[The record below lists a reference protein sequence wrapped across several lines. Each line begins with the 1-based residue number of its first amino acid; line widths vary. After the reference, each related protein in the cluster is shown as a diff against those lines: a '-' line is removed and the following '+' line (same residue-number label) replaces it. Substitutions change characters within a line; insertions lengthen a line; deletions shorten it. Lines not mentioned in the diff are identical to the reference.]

1 MIGKLCSFR
10 WDFIKSFSILAA
22 LCMTFGLGS
31 SAFSQS
37 FNGRWAGVDKV
48 MDNGQPHQVI
58 VELKQSGN
66 DLTGTVKSL
75 GYSLDI
81 TGKATGNHFELFA
94 EWDKKKPFVTGEL
107 VNGEL
112 HAIAWGKDKMVAK
125 PATAADQIPTV
136 KFIPPPALH
145 KVPYNGLSKTPPMG
159 WNSWNKFEEKVDDAT
174 VREIA
179 DVMVSSGMR
188 DAGYIYLNIDD
199 TWQGVRNADGVLPPN
214 HKFPDMKALADY
226 VHSKGLKLGIY
237 SSPGPATCAGYP
249 GSYGHEEQD
258 AKTWASWGIDY
269 LKYDWCSAS
278 TVYENKDLQPIYQKM
293 GDALANSGRPIVYSL
308 CEYGMGNVEKWGP
321 DVSGNLWRTTG
332 DISDSWESMSTIGFS
347 QSHLA
352 PFAAP
357 GHWNDPDML
366 EVGNGHMTDEEYRTH
381 MSLWSLLA
389 SPLLAGNDLRSM
401 TPATKEILM
410 NKEVIAI
417 DQDPLGKQ
425 ATQISVKGDI
435 ETWAR
440 PLEDGSVAVG
450 VFNRGLA
457 TKRVSVR
464 TSDLKLSGNATARD
478 LWSHKAVLPQDG
490 TFSGAVPTHGVLLLR
505 VTPTK

>member
-1 MIGKLCSFR
+1 MSTPR
-10 WDFIKSFSILAA
+10 ASN
-22 LCMTFGLGS
+22 
-31 SAFSQS
+31 SAST
-37 FNGRWAGVDKV
+37 
-48 MDNGQPHQVI
+48 P
-58 VELKQSGN
+58 L
-66 DLTGTVKSL
+66 
-75 GYSLDI
+75 
-81 TGKATGNHFELFA
+81 
-94 EWDKKKPFVTGEL
+94 
-107 VNGEL
+107 
-112 HAIAWGKDKMVAK
+112 
-125 PATAADQIPTV
+125 PA
-136 KFIPPPALH
+136 
-145 KVPYNGLSKTPPMG
+145 
-159 WNSWNKFEEKVDDAT
+159 
-174 VREIA
+174 
-179 DVMVSSGMR
+179 
-188 DAGYIYLNIDD
+188 
-199 TWQGVRNADGVLPPN
+199 
-214 HKFPDMKALADY
+214 
-226 VHSKGLKLGIY
+226 
-237 SSPGPATCAGYP
+237 PATCAGYP

-269 LKYDWCSAS
+269 LKYDLVQRVARS
-278 TVYENKDLQPIYQKM
+278 TTNKDLQPIYQKM
-293 GDALANSGRPIVYSL
+293 GDALAKQRTPHRLQPLRIRHGQCREVGTGCERKSLAHDRRHQRQLGEHVHHRIQPEPPRPLRS
-308 CEYGMGNVEKWGP
+308 
-321 DVSGNLWRTTG
+321 
-332 DISDSWESMSTIGFS
+332 
-347 QSHLA
+347 
-352 PFAAP
+352 P